1 MIEDVLVGR
10 SEEPIPVEG
19 LAAVDAAYY
28 VLDVTMHWS
37 MAEPSKYPQD
47 VALFGRSSS
56 STRSRG
62 QATSRQRA
70 HRPVF
75 ARS

>member
-1 MIEDVLVGR
+1 MIEAVLVGR

-62 QATSRQRA
+62 LATSRQRA